1 MASAAVVAAGCGWG
15 GRTPAAPAAPPPGTV
30 YVSVPRL
37 ARLHPLWGEVERL
50 GDAART
56 LGASAA
62 RPAAETSAAGG
73 GRRPQG
79 VYVLPPLPAGP
90 QAAGAVDDA
99 AVFARL
105 RAEGRERIARFVRDL
120 SVRQQAIVRRRREEL
135 EQAAER
141 GEAANRAE
149 ETRLVETAAGIAV
162 LEARVGDRQA
172 VALAGSTAEAARAV
186 LEQELRVLEADLA
199 ALRQQEVGNSA
210 PLARAREVVRRA
222 LEDRKRLLNLVV
234 QINALRENLRRIAPP
249 LDAGLL
255 EAEIERIRREGAVAG
270 VSDYAR
276 LEARRRGREAELAAL
291 QAEIRRTTA
300 ALEPPPAA
308 DRDEARRRDRVAME
322 RQLAVLRAELAG
334 PVQEIARSERRA
346 LEAALRPG
354 GPAAAAPP
362 PANGRGAA
370 AAAAVT
376 LDAGGTAGEGL
387 RPGAAGPGNAGD
399 VSALAAARAK
409 LERQREDLRRYLYAD
424 VADAVRDAAD
434 ARRLRV
440 VFDRPPGGS
449 VPDRTDEF
457 AVWTGRRRR
466 DLR

>member
-1 MASAAVVAAGCGWG
+1 
-15 GRTPAAPAAPPPGTV
+15 
-30 YVSVPRL
+30 
-37 ARLHPLWGEVERL
+37 
-50 GDAART
+50 
-56 LGASAA
+56 
-62 RPAAETSAAGG
+62 
-73 GRRPQG
+73 
-79 VYVLPPLPAGP
+79 
-90 QAAGAVDDA
+90 
-99 AVFARL
+99 
-105 RAEGRERIARFVRDL
+105 
-120 SVRQQAIVRRRREEL
+120 
-135 EQAAER
+135 
-141 GEAANRAE
+141 
-149 ETRLVETAAGIAV
+149 
-162 LEARVGDRQA
+162 
-172 VALAGSTAEAARAV
+172 
-186 LEQELRVLEADLA
+186 
-199 ALRQQEVGNSA
+199 
-210 PLARAREVVRRA
+210 
-222 LEDRKRLLNLVV
+222 
-234 QINALRENLRRIAPP
+234 
-249 LDAGLL
+249 
-255 EAEIERIRREGAVAG
+255 
-270 VSDYAR
+270 
-276 LEARRRGREAELAAL
+276 
-291 QAEIRRTTA
+291 
-300 ALEPPPAA
+300 
-308 DRDEARRRDRVAME
+308 ME